1 MTLNDLLASKKNYL
15 LYDGDCPVCS
25 NYVAFVKFKESVGEI
40 EVLDCRESLDIVES
54 AREAGYELNDGMIII
69 IAGKLYYGKEAVHQM
84 ALLSGEKGI
93 FNRFQSLLFR
103 FKFVAT
109 ALYPLM
115 VFGRKCLLVLLG
127 RSRI

>member
-1 MTLNDLLASKKNYL
+1 MTLDDLLTTKKNYL

-40 EVLDCRESLDIVES
+40 DVLDCRESPDIVTT
-54 AREAGYELNDGMIII
+54 ARAAGYELNDGMILI
-69 IAGKLYYGKEAVHQM
+69 IAGRLFYGKDAVHQM
-84 ALLSGEKGI
+84 AILSGEGGI

-109 ALYPLM
+109 ILYPFM